1 MTMYTAPPNQN
12 GLVLGDGDVLQV
24 NNGGVATN
32 TIVEGTGEV
41 IVAGGTA
48 VNTILQGAQEIVRS
62 GIANGVTFDG
72 GDAALSVANPASIH
86 GALIFDVPSAE
97 VDYNI
102 NFVTTIN
109 SISNTSNTLTVN
121 YGNNQ
126 SITYSYHLSGGQGVV
141 SFDQFADTVRV
152 FVEALG
158 ATAGHSPPGLSGSH
172 SHGPPGHFHPDPFEL
187 FDARFSHLNHL
198 STPVIGL
205 LHHLGSEFHL

>member
-24 NNGGVATN
+24 NNGGMATN
-32 TIVEGTGEV
+32 TIVEGGGEV

-72 GDAALSVANPASIH
+72 GDAVLSVADPASIQ
-86 GALIFDVPSAE
+86 GTLTFDVESGGAE
-97 VDYNI
+97 YNI
-102 NFVTTIN
+102 VFGTTIK
-109 SISNTSNTLTVN
+109 SISSTSSTLTVN
-121 YGNNQ
+121 YGTNQ
-126 SITYSYHLSGGQGVV
+126 SVTYNYHLGGGHELI
-141 SFDQFADTVRV
+141 SFTQNADMVRV
-152 FVEALG
+152 MVDSLG
-158 ATAGHSPPGLSGSH
+158 ATAGHSPPGLSVSH
-172 SHGPPGHFHPDPFEL
+172 SLGTPGHFHPDPFEL

>member
-24 NNGGVATN
+24 NNGGTATN
-32 TIVEGTGEV
+32 TIVEGGGEV
-41 IVAGGTA
+41 IVVGGAA
-48 VNTILQGAQEIVRS
+48 VNTTLDGGREIVES
-62 GIANGVTFDG
+62 GIADGVMFDG
-72 GDAALSVANPASIH
+72 GDAVLSVADPASIH
-86 GALIFDVPSAE
+86 GTLIFDVPSGE

-102 NFVTTIN
+102 YFGTTVN
-109 SISNTSNTLTVN
+109 SISSTSNTLTVN

-126 SITYSYHLSGGQGVV
+126 SITYSYHLSGGHGVV
-141 SFDQFADTVRV
+141 SFDQFANTVRV

-158 ATAGHSPPGLSGSH
+158 ATAGHSPPGLSGHH

-205 LHHLGSEFHL
+205 VHHLGGEFHL

>member
-1 MTMYTAPPNQN
+1 M
-12 GLVLGDGDVLQV
+12 
-24 NNGGVATN
+24 
-32 TIVEGTGEV
+32 

-48 VNTILQGAQEIVRS
+48 VNTILQAEEAVRS

-72 GDAALSVANPASIH
+72 GDAVLSVADPASIH
-86 GALIFDVPSAE
+86 GILVFDVPSAE

-152 FVEALG
+152 FVVALG

-172 SHGPPGHFHPDPFEL
+172 SHGPSGHFHPDPFS
-187 FDARFSHLNHL
+187 FDARFGDLNHP
-198 STPVIGL
+198 STPVLGL